1 MSETQKHAQLQ
12 MVYRKRYL
20 GNPPVSK
27 LPDGYRLRS
36 YLQGDERRFYEVME
50 LSGWSGWDDE
60 KLAPW
65 IVRIL
70 PRCWFMVIHEASDQI
85 VATAMGLHSY
95 TDEHPFGGELGW
107 VASDS
112 AHRGKRLGLAVS
124 AAVTARLIEAGY
136 DNIHLYTEH
145 WRLAAIKTYFNLG
158 YVPFLYLPEMQ
169 ERWRIVCEQLSLPFA
184 PDRWGY

>member
-1 MSETQKHAQLQ
+1 MKPRNMLSFKWFTANDTWVIHRSVSCP
-12 MVYRKRYL
+12 MVIVCARICKVMNDVSMKLWNYL
-20 GNPPVSK
+20 VG
-27 LPDGYRLRS
+27 R
-36 YLQGDERRFYEVME
+36 
-50 LSGWSGWDDE
+50 GWDDE

-112 AHRGKRLGLAVS
+112 AHRGKRLGLCCIGCCYRKA
-124 AAVTARLIEAGY
+124 Y
-136 DNIHLYTEH
+136 
-145 WRLAAIKTYFNLG
+145 
-158 YVPFLYLPEMQ
+158 
-169 ERWRIVCEQLSLPFA
+169 
-184 PDRWGY
+184 